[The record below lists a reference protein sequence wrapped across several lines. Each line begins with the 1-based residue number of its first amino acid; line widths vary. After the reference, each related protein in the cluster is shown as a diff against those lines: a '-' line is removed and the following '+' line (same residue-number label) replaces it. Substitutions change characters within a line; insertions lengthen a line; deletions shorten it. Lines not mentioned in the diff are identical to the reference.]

1 MRPGLCKM
9 NLYGV
14 YNDMKYTLKYDRLLP
29 DINVVKYHGYLISLT
44 ILKMITK
51 VTSNYLFLGL
61 EFPQPQKGLVWDY
74 IDIQSRMKMQVTH

>member
-1 MRPGLCKM
+1 MAANNLTPWTLTLCKM

-14 YNDMKYTLKYDRLLP
+14 YNDMKYTLKYDRLPP

-51 VTSNYLFLGL
+51 VTYFKLFLGL
-61 EFPQPQKGLVWDY
+61 EFPQPQKA
-74 IDIQSRMKMQVTH
+74 